1 MRSNYE
7 RNWFTIKYCLV
18 AIVSL
23 LCCLFFLWWQ
33 YGELTWENTGIVIM
47 FAICLLIIYVMT
59 YRRLHRVYSEIENIS
74 EMMSEMM
81 EGREELPEEQYKE
94 GAVGVLYTN
103 FYKLVGI
110 LKESRN
116 RELNEKIFLRDIISD
131 ISHQLKTPLASLNV
145 FIDLLLED
153 KITDEAKRT
162 QVLNEAANQ
171 LSRMEWMVLSMLKLA
186 RIEAGAIQFD
196 KKMVAVRTILMQAA
210 EAVQFL
216 VKERNQMLLIECVD
230 DIEMLCDGEWLT
242 EAIINLLK
250 NASDYSGEGKRI
262 WIEVEDTNVY
272 TRIYV
277 KDEGVGI
284 AESEMANIF
293 KRFYRVHQE
302 VNPNSVGIGL
312 SLTKSIVEGM
322 DGKIRVQ
329 SEEGKYTWFV
339 LTFVK

>member
-1 MRSNYE
+1 MKSNYE
-7 RNWFTIKYCLV
+7 RNQFTIKYSLVSIICLLV
-18 AIVSL
+18 CVG
-23 LCCLFFLWWQ
+23 FVWWQ
-33 YGELTWENTGIVIM
+33 HGELTWKDGSVVLL
-47 FAICLLIIYVMT
+47 FAICLIVIYIIT
-59 YRRLHRVYSEIENIS
+59 YRRLNHVYTEVETIS

-81 EGREELPEEQYKE
+81 EGKEELPEEQYKE

-103 FYKLVGI
+103 FYKVVGI
-110 LKESRN
+110 LQENRN

-145 FIDLLLED
+145 FVDLLLED
-153 KITDEAKRT
+153 KIADEAKRK
-162 QVLNEAANQ
+162 QILSEAANQ

-196 KKMVAVRTILMQAA
+196 KKKVSLKPILMQAA
-210 EAVQFL
+210 EGVQFL
-216 VKERNQMLLIECVD
+216 VQKRNQTLLVD
-230 DIEMLCDGEWLT
+230 CDEDVMMLCDGEWLT
-242 EAIINLLK
+242 EALINLLK

-262 WIEVEDTNVY
+262 WIGVEHTNVY

-284 AESEMANIF
+284 AESELPNIF

-312 SLTKSIVEGM
+312 SLTKSIIEGM
-322 DGKIRVQ
+322 DGMIRVQ
-329 SEEGKYTWFV
+329 SEEGAYTWFV

>member
-1 MRSNYE
+1 MKSNYE
-7 RNWFTIKYCLV
+7 RNQFKIKYWLI
-18 AIVSL
+18 AVSFL
-23 LCCLFFLWWQ
+23 LLSFVWIWFRQ
-33 YGELTWENTGIVIM
+33 GALTWENSSILLLFLIFMIVVYI
-47 FAICLLIIYVMT
+47 FT
-59 YRRLHRVYSEIENIS
+59 YRRLHKVYSGVETIS

-81 EGREELPEEQYKE
+81 EGKEELPEEQYKE

-103 FYKLVGI
+103 FYKVVGI
-110 LKESRN
+110 LKENRN
-116 RELNEKIFLRDIISD
+116 RELNEKIFLRDISD

-145 FIDLLLED
+145 FVDLLLED
-153 KITDEAKRT
+153 KIEDETRRK
-162 QVLNEAANQ
+162 QVLGEAANQ
-171 LSRMEWMVLSMLKLA
+171 LNRMEWMVLSMLKLA

-196 KKMVAVRTILMQAA
+196 KRSIPVKPILMQAM
-210 EAVQFL
+210 ESVQFL
-216 VKERNQMLLIECVD
+216 VQKRNQTLLLECD
-230 DIEMLCDGEWLT
+230 DSVEMLCDGEWLT

-250 NASDYSGEGKRI
+250 NASDYSEEGKRI
-262 WIEVEDTNVY
+262 WLELEHTNVY

-284 AESEMANIF
+284 AEKELPNIF

-322 DGKIRVQ
+322 GGNIRVQ
-329 SEEGKYTWFV
+329 SEDGKYTWFV